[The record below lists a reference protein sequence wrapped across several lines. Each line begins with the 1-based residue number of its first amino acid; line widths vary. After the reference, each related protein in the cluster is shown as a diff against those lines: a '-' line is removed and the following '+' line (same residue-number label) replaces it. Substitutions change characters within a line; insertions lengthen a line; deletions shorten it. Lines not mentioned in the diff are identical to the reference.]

1 MLLTGVLFAAAAAG
15 AEWISVGEGGAAL
28 TQKNLEQILRQR
40 PLGPN
45 ENIRVT
51 PLAQNGRSSQVLVQ
65 IREREPMHY
74 HADSDITVLLL
85 RGHGMLRLVDN
96 AVPMRAGDVLHV
108 PRGVMHAFV
117 NQGTEIAAALVIYS
131 PAPGPNDRVLTEP
144 SK

>member
-1 MLLTGVLFAAAAAG
+1 MLFAGVLFAAAVAG
-15 AEWISVGEGGAAL
+15 ADWINVGEGGAPP
-28 TQKNLEQILRQR
+28 TQKNIEQILRQR

-96 AVPMRAGDVLHV
+96 AVPMRTGDVLHV

-117 NQGTEIAAALVIYS
+117 NQGAEIAAALVIYS

-144 SK
+144 HK

>member
-1 MLLTGVLFAAAAAG
+1 MLFTGVLFAAAAAG
-15 AEWISVGEGGAAL
+15 AEWISVGEGGAPL
-28 TQKNLEQILRQR
+28 TQKNLEQTLRQR

-131 PAPGPNDRVLTEP
+131 PAPGPNDRVLIEP